1 MTPQRS
7 RRITGQF
14 WPESATGSP
23 AVVVIGPDGVA
34 VTTGAV
40 DAGLPL
46 ASVTK
51 PLVAYAVL
59 VAVEEGSLALDAALD
74 ADAGTSLRHLLA
86 HASGMAPDERTL
98 VAPPATRRIYS
109 NAGFEIVGDLL
120 AEATGLTIAEYLREA
135 VLVPLAMDATSLD
148 GSPASGAVSSAADLA
163 RFATELLTPTL
174 IAATTLEEATT
185 VQLPGLDGVLPGFGR
200 QSPNDWGLG
209 FELRDAKRPHWTA
222 PTGSPRTFGH
232 FGRSGTFLWID
243 PDARVGCVYL
253 GDADFG
259 PWAIDAWP
267 AFNAAVLEAAARLT
281 GSPSRRT
288 KY

>member
-1 MTPQRS
+1 MRDLH
-7 RRITGQF
+7 G
-14 WPESATGSP
+14 
-23 AVVVIGPDGVA
+23 D
-34 VTTGAV
+34 V
-40 DAGLPL
+40 DHSLPL

-51 PLVAYAVL
+51 ILVTYAVL
-59 VAVEEGSLALDAALD
+59 VAVEERSLDLEAPLD

-109 NAGFEIVGDLL
+109 NAGFEVVGDLL
-120 AEATGLTIAEYLREA
+120 AEATGMTTADYLREA
-135 VLVPLAMDATSLD
+135 VLAPLAMGATTLE
-148 GSPASGAVSSAADLA
+148 GSPASGAVSSARDLA
-163 RFATELLTPTL
+163 RFATELFAPTL
-174 IAATTLEEATT
+174 LASSTLDQAAAN
-185 VQLPGLDGVLPGFGR
+185 QLGPLDGVLPGFGR

-222 PTGSPRTFGH
+222 PAGSPMTFGH

-259 PWAIDAWP
+259 PWAIKAWP
-267 AFNAAVLEAAARLT
+267 AFNAALLEAAAR
-281 GSPSRRT
+281 
-288 KY
+288 

>member
-1 MTPQRS
+1 MVQIDT
-7 RRITGQF
+7 
-14 WPESATGSP
+14 WPGSAHA
-23 AVVVIGPDGVA
+23 AVVVGPEGVRDLR
-34 VTTGAV
+34 GDV
-40 DAGLPL
+40 DLPFAL

-59 VAVEEGSLALDAALD
+59 VAVEEGSLDLDARLD
-74 ADAGTSLRHLLA
+74 VEVGTSLRHLLA

-109 NAGFEIVGDLL
+109 NAGFEVVGDLL
-120 AEATGLTIAEYLREA
+120 AEATGMTTAEYLREG
-135 VLVPLAMDATSLD
+135 VLGPLAMDATTLD
-148 GSPASGAVSSAADLA
+148 GSPASDAVSSARDLA
-163 RFATELLTPTL
+163 HFATELLTPTL
-174 IAATTLEEATT
+174 IAATTLDDATT

-222 PTGSPRTFGH
+222 LAGSPKTFGH

-267 AFNAAVLEAAARLT
+267 AFNDAVLEAAAR
-281 GSPSRRT
+281 
-288 KY
+288 

>member
-1 MTPQRS
+1 MTLSPS
-7 RRITGQF
+7 ELARITGHF
-14 WPESATGSP
+14 WPESRAGSP
-23 AVVVIGPDGVA
+23 AVAVVTRHGLT
-34 VTTGAV
+34 VTTGRAE
-40 DAGLPL
+40 ARFAL

-59 VAVEEGSLALDAALD
+59 VAIEEGSLELDAALPPER
-74 ADAGTSLRHLLA
+74 GTSLRHLLS
-86 HASGMAPDERTL
+86 HASGMASDERRVI
-98 VAPPATRRIYS
+98 VAPGTRRIYS
-109 NAGFEIVGDLL
+109 NAGFEVIGDML
-120 AEATGLTIAEYLREA
+120 AAATGIHIEAYLREA
-135 VLVPLAMDATSLD
+135 VLSPLAMTATSLD
-148 GSPASGAVSSAADLA
+148 GSPAYGATSTIADLA

-174 IAATTLEEATT
+174 IAATTLDQATT

-222 PTGSPRTFGH
+222 PAGSPRTFGH

-253 GDADFG
+253 GDVDFG

-267 AFNAAVLEAAARLT
+267 AFSAAVLEAAAR
-281 GSPSRRT
+281 
-288 KY
+288 

>member
-1 MTPQRS
+1 MDPGLAQ
-7 RRITGQF
+7 IDA
-14 WPESATGSP
+14 WPGSAHA
-23 AVVVIGPDGVA
+23 AVVVGPEGVRA
-34 VTTGAV
+34 LHGDVERLFA
-40 DAGLPL
+40 L

-59 VAVEEGSLALDAALD
+59 VAVEEGSLALDSALD
-74 ADAGTSLRHLLA
+74 AGAGTSLRHLLA
-86 HASGMAPDERTL
+86 HASGMAPDQRTL

-109 NAGFEIVGDLL
+109 NAGFEVVGDLL
-120 AEATGLTIAEYLREA
+120 AEATGLTTAEYLREA
-135 VLVPLAMDATSLD
+135 VLVPLAMDATTLD
-148 GSPASGAVSSAADLA
+148 GSPASGAASSAADLG
-163 RFATELLTPTL
+163 RFATALLTPTL
-174 IAATTLEEATT
+174 IATTTLEEATT

-222 PTGSPRTFGH
+222 PAGSPRTFGH

-243 PDARVGCVYL
+243 PDARLGCVYL

-267 AFNAAVLEAAARLT
+267 AFNAAVLEAAAR
-281 GSPSRRT
+281 
-288 KY
+288 